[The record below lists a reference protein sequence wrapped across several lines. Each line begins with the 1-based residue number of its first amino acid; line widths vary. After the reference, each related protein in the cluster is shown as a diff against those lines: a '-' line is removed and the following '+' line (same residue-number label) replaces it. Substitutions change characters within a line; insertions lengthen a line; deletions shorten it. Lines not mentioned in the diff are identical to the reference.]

1 VKAHQ
6 VAAMREVLGPLVEAI
21 TPALETTE
29 QVRMNEGRTQ
39 AMDILASHKETLGDF
54 DDDRAILSA
63 SRYMAQGLE
72 PEAALERAAQEERA
86 VRQGD
91 RGRRVRALPRPG
103 TELGRHVGRAF
114 RRLRGR
120 RGGRRRIPVSPARG
134 STTRSPSRGRSDAW
148 ARGRESQRRRAS
160 PSDAVRTN

>member
-86 VRQGD
+86 YVKGIEDAAFARFRDPAQNLADTTAEPSGGSGAAAEVETHPGKPGARID
-91 RGRRVRALPRPG
+91 YRKSLEGSLARMGKRPG
-103 TELGRHVGRAF
+103 VATPTG
-114 RRLRGR
+114 
-120 RGGRRRIPVSPARG
+120 
-134 STTRSPSRGRSDAW
+134 
-148 ARGRESQRRRAS
+148 
-160 PSDAVRTN
+160 